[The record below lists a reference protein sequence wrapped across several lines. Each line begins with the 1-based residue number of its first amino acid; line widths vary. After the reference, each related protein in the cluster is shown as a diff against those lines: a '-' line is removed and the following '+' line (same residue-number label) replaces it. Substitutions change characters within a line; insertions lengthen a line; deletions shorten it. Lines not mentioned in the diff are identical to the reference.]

1 MNNEYKV
8 YEYIV
13 VMGQCQTKLNMRS
26 VSPISTE
33 SIAVAVAV
41 DCKDNSNHTKKR
53 IRRTRSKI
61 IYDIVSSP
69 KT

>member
-1 MNNEYKV
+1 
-8 YEYIV
+8 
-13 VMGQCQTKLNMRS
+13 MGQCQTKLNMRS

-33 SIAVAVAV
+33 SVTVAVV
-41 DCKDNSNHTKKR
+41 DNSNHTKKR

>member
-1 MNNEYKV
+1 
-8 YEYIV
+8 
-13 VMGQCQTKLNMRS
+13 MGQCQTKLNMRS
-26 VSPISTE
+26 VLPISTE
-33 SIAVAVAV
+33 SVTVAV
-41 DCKDNSNHTKKR
+41 DIKDNSNHTKKR